1 MRKFT
6 FLPLF
11 IALIFAY
18 SMQTYGQTTLYES
31 GFDDMN
37 VGDYLAQT
45 DDTGFWTTWS
55 NQPGGAEDAQITDAQ
70 SSSPSNS
77 VDVEGSTDLIF
88 KMGNRTS
95 GKYEFDVKYYIEPG
109 FGGYINFQHFE
120 VPGTEWA
127 FEVYFGA
134 TESGYIT
141 VGGQDYGFDFNA
153 GEWLQLSFIVNL
165 DVDTAQYFL
174 NDELIHEWPFHFKAG
189 DENGTMQLG
198 GADLFAGAPTGETP
212 HYYFDDVTFI
222 ELVAG
227 IESPHIDIDNSPMI
241 EVLEEGQTQVN
252 EREMGNTGVA
262 DLEYEV
268 IPTYDLGSKAYVS
281 NSTYEFPKYAKSLS
295 HEVYAKATN
304 PTVQPNLSDRDEVLR
319 YDDGINSSAIGND
332 ADQIWRVAA
341 MFPHD
346 MVQPFIGME
355 ISSVDVFINDLSLW
369 HKIQIYGMGSMIT
382 PGSGPLLYEQDF
394 EPTAQSWNTI
404 NLDTPVPIEGEDIW
418 VGYEFDKP
426 AGTYTP
432 GVDAGPAAENGD
444 WMSHGENL
452 GWTHLAPELDFNWNI
467 AATLTGELAP
477 QWLTVTPES
486 GTLIQDETVTLTFT
500 LDATGLTEDGY
511 IAKVK
516 IRNNDPENEIV
527 TIPVNLVV
535 VVGVNENEAND
546 YVMVYPNPATDY
558 LRISNINGT
567 ISHIRLTNT
576 IGQVVVD
583 QTVNTPNV
591 KVDVSQL
598 PNGVYMATID
608 TDKGVAVQ
616 KIIVN

>member
-45 DDTGFWTTWS
+45 DDSGFWTTWS
-55 NQPGGAEDAQITDAQ
+55 NEPGGAEDAQITDAQ

-77 VDVEGSTDLIF
+77 VDVEGVTDLIF
-88 KMGNRTS
+88 KMGNKTS

-174 NDELIHEWPFHFKAG
+174 NDVLIHEWPFHFKAG

-241 EVLEEGQTQVN
+241 EVLEIGQTQVN

-262 DLEYEV
+262 DLEYEI

-355 ISSVDVFINDLSLW
+355 VSSVDVFINDLSLW

-404 NLDTPVPIEGEDIW
+404 NLETPVPIEGGDIW
-418 VGYEFDKP
+418 VGYEFNKP
-426 AGTYTP
+426 GGTYTP

-486 GTLIQDETVTLTFT
+486 GTLLQDETVTVTFT

-576 IGQVVVD
+576 IGQIVVD